1 MPGRRNPTRTPARR
15 RPRRGRRP
23 VHRRRGGAAVD
34 AAGLLAAAAFV
45 CVLVPQARQW
55 LQPHGADIAA
65 VTVAVLAA
73 GALTL
78 LLVKA
83 ARRGASAWTARRW
96 RPGGWDIRFLDGLHH
111 SQFEEAVR
119 DLMRRDGAHDAV
131 RVGGAGDNG
140 ADVKGTDPAGRR
152 WVIQCK
158 HRRDG
163 AAGAAVGTPDLHV
176 LNGTGRPVHG
186 GDVVVLITNGRI
198 TAPAVKFARSQRL
211 HLVDRTT
218 LNAWASGS
226 RPLWEILADLPAPRR
241 SHPARRLRRPQP

>member
-1 MPGRRNPTRTPARR
+1 M
-15 RPRRGRRP
+15 
-23 VHRRRGGAAVD
+23 HRRRGGAAID
-34 AAGLLAAAAFV
+34 TARLLAAAAFV
-45 CVLVPQARQW
+45 SVLVPQARQW
-55 LQPHGADIAA
+55 LRLHGAEIGA
-65 VTVAVLAA
+65 VAVAVLAT

-83 ARRGASAWTARRW
+83 AWLGISAWTAQRR
-96 RPGGWDIRFLDGLHH
+96 RPEGWDIRFLDGLHH

-163 AAGAAVGTPDLHV
+163 AFGAAVGTPDLHV

-186 GDVVVLITNGRI
+186 GDVVVLVTNGRF
-198 TAPAVKFARSQRL
+198 TGPAREFARSQQL
-211 HLVDRTT
+211 HLVDRA
-218 LNAWASGS
+218 LLAVWASGS
-226 RPLWEILADLPAPRR
+226 TPLWELLRHLPAPRR
-241 SHPARRLRRPQP
+241 RRPTPVHRTRQ